1 MKKLLAILLALI
13 MMLTMIPAFAEGEV
27 AQIGETKYATLDEAI
42 EKAADRDT
50 IVLLAN
56 CTTAGM
62 NLSKNLTI
70 DGGESKYTVTFN
82 DEGIALWGKSLMFKN
97 CKVVMEGIH
106 STPYEEWNWMTIC
119 ASKDA
124 SLTLD
129 NADMIMDDKNDET
142 LHNKT
147 PGQHAIY
154 FCSNNKLNIVNGST
168 LTIKNYTQ
176 DALEWDGGDGGYNVN
191 ITNSTFISDH
201 NRSGFTGTFT
211 AGIYNSKVDVINS
224 TGNGSNGS
232 HFEIVNGSV
241 VNFSYNNAHGLST
254 GRLTIDNSTV
264 TANGNGANGVHA
276 GDTLIIKNEAVVEI
290 KENNCSISSKWTIP
304 GALYVA
310 GAEGSNID
318 ETSTVT
324 ITENQGSGILLKD
337 GSLIIEEGAK
347 LTVMNNT
354 AEKLEYGGGANV
366 RGDLTLPNSAV
377 FYNNHAAKAGDDIYN
392 AEGASITFGN
402 VGSNWILADCN
413 HTIDGWYK
421 DGMPGEGDTIGKR
434 WCGTYDG
441 NVCVS
446 HGEAYMESMQA
457 GEYETKIA
465 LKAAHGAQTTP
476 PSPTPDGGGHTH
488 YDPTPSVPVV
498 VVVPPKTGDMPL
510 WYGIARF
517 LGLVK

>member
-42 EKAADRDT
+42 EKAADSDI

-82 DEGIALWGKSLMFKN
+82 DRGIALWGKSLMFKN
-97 CKVVMEGIH
+97 CKVVMNGIG
-106 STPYEEWNWMTIC
+106 STPYAEWSWMAIC

-124 SLTLD
+124 SLLLENTEMTM
-129 NADMIMDDKNDET
+129 NGAEGNT
-142 LHNKT
+142 A
-147 PGQHAIY
+147 HAIY
-154 FCSNNKLNIVNGST
+154 FCSNNKLN
-168 LTIKNYTQ
+168 LTDSKLEIKNYQQ

-211 AGIYNSKVDVINS
+211 ARIDNSKVDVINS

-241 VNFSYNNAHGLST
+241 VNFSDNNAHGLST

-264 TANGNGANGVHA
+264 TANGNGGNGVHA
-276 GDTLIIKNEAVVEI
+276 GDTLIIKNNAVVEI
-290 KENNCSISSKWTIP
+290 KKNNCSISSKWTIP

-318 ETSTVT
+318 KTSAVT
-324 ITENQGSGILLKD
+324 ITENNGSGILLKG

-402 VGSNWILADCN
+402 VGSNWILDDCN
-413 HTIDGWYK
+413 HTINGWY
-421 DGMPGEGDTIGKR
+421 DDAEESR
-434 WCGTYDG
+434 WNSTYDG
-441 NVCVS
+441 KPCIDGRADHAVRVS
-446 HGEAYMESMQA
+446 A
-457 GEYETKIA
+457 GKIEGLRA
-465 LKAAHGAQTTP
+465 LKAAHDAQTTP
-476 PSPTPDGGGHTH
+476 PEPTPTPYIPHHH
-488 YDPTPSVPVV
+488 YDPVPVV

-510 WYGIARF
+510 WYGIVRF

>member
-1 MKKLLAILLALI
+1 MKKLLAILLALV
-13 MMLTMIPAFAEGEV
+13 MVLAVVPAFAEGEV

-42 EKAADRDT
+42 EKAADSDT
-50 IVLLAN
+50 IVLLAD

-82 DEGIALWGKSLMFKN
+82 DKGIALWGKSLMFKN
-97 CKVVMEGIH
+97 CKVVMNGIG
-106 STPYEEWNWMTIC
+106 STPYAEWSWMAIC

-129 NADMIMDDKNDET
+129 NTEMTMNGAEGNT
-142 LHNKT
+142 A
-147 PGQHAIY
+147 HAIY
-154 FCSNNKLNIVNGST
+154 FCSNNKLN
-168 LTIKNYTQ
+168 LTDSKLEIKNYQQ

-211 AGIYNSKVDVINS
+211 AKIDNSKVDVINS

-241 VNFSYNNAHGLST
+241 VNFSDNNAHGLST

-264 TANGNGANGVHA
+264 TANGNGGNGVHA
-276 GDTLIIKNEAVVEI
+276 GDTLIIKNNAVVEI
-290 KENNCSISSKWTIP
+290 KKNNCSINSKWTIP

-318 ETSTVT
+318 KTSAVT
-324 ITENQGSGILLKD
+324 ITENKGSGILLKG

-402 VGSNWILADCN
+402 VGSNWIIDDCN
-413 HTIDGWYK
+413 HTINGWY
-421 DGMPGEGDTIGKR
+421 DDAEESR
-434 WCGTYDG
+434 WNSTYDG
-441 NVCVS
+441 KPCIDGCADHAVRVS
-446 HGEAYMESMQA
+446 A
-457 GEYETKIA
+457 GKIEVLRA
-465 LKAAHGAQTTP
+465 LKAAHDAQTTP
-476 PSPTPDGGGHTH
+476 PEPTPTPYIPHHH
-488 YDPTPSVPVV
+488 YDPVPVV
-498 VVVPPKTGDMPL
+498 VVVPPKTGDMTIWQSIL
-510 WYGIARF
+510 HF
-517 LGLVK
+517 LGIR

>member
-42 EKAADRDT
+42 EKAADSDT
-50 IVLLAN
+50 IVLLAD
-56 CTTAGM
+56 CETAGI
-62 NLSKNLTI
+62 NLNKDLSI

-82 DEGIALWGKSLMFKN
+82 DRGIALWGKSLMFKN
-97 CKVVMEGIH
+97 CKVVMNGIG
-106 STPYEEWNWMTIC
+106 STPYAEWSWMAIC

-124 SLTLD
+124 SLLLENTEMTM
-129 NADMIMDDKNDET
+129 NGAEGNT
-142 LHNKT
+142 A
-147 PGQHAIY
+147 HAIY
-154 FCSNNKLNIVNGST
+154 FCSNNKLN
-168 LTIKNYTQ
+168 LTDSKLEIKNYQQ

-211 AGIYNSKVDVINS
+211 AMIDNSKVDVINS

-241 VNFSYNNAHGLST
+241 VNFSDNNAHGLST

-264 TANGNGANGVHA
+264 TANGNGGNGVHA
-276 GDTLIIKNEAVVEI
+276 GDTLIIKNNAVVEI
-290 KENNCSISSKWTIP
+290 KKNNCSISSKWTIP

-318 ETSTVT
+318 KTSAVT
-324 ITENQGSGILLKD
+324 ITENNGSGILLKG

-402 VGSNWILADCN
+402 VGSNWILDDCN
-413 HTIDGWYK
+413 HTINGWY
-421 DGMPGEGDTIGKR
+421 DDAEESR
-434 WCGTYDG
+434 WNSTYDG
-441 NVCVS
+441 KPCIDGRADHAVRVS
-446 HGEAYMESMQA
+446 A
-457 GEYETKIA
+457 GKIEGLRA
-465 LKAAHGAQTTP
+465 LKAAHDAQTTP
-476 PSPTPDGGGHTH
+476 PEPTPTPYIPHHH
-488 YDPTPSVPVV
+488 YDPVPVV

-517 LGLVK
+517 FGLVK

>member
-1 MKKLLAILLALI
+1 MKKTLAIMLALI
-13 MMLTMIPAFAEGEV
+13 MVLAMVPAMAEGEV
-27 AQIGETKYATLDEAI
+27 ARIATAEYATLDAAI
-42 EKAADRDT
+42 AAAADGDT
-50 IVLLAN
+50 IELLAD

-70 DGGESKYTVTFN
+70 YGGESKYTVTFN
-82 DEGIALWGKSLMFKN
+82 DKGIALWGKSLTFKN
-97 CKVVMEGIH
+97 CKVVMSGIG
-106 STPYEEWNWMTIC
+106 STPYAEWSWMAIC

-124 SLTLD
+124 SLSLD
-129 NADMIMDDKNDET
+129 NTEMTMNGAEGNT
-142 LHNKT
+142 A
-147 PGQHAIY
+147 HAIY
-154 FCSNNKLNIVNGST
+154 FCSNNKLN
-168 LTIKNYTQ
+168 LTDSKLEIKNYQQ

-211 AGIYNSKVDVINS
+211 AKIDNSKVDVINS

-241 VNFSYNNAHGLST
+241 VNFSDNNAHGLST

-264 TANGNGANGVHA
+264 TANGNGGNGVHA
-276 GDTLIIKNEAVVEI
+276 GDTLIIKNNAVVEI
-290 KENNCSISSKWTIP
+290 KKNNCSISSKWTIP

-318 ETSTVT
+318 KTSAVT
-324 ITENQGSGILLKD
+324 ITENKGSGILLKG

-347 LTVMNNT
+347 LTIMNNT

-402 VGSNWILADCN
+402 VGSNWILDDCN
-413 HTIDGWYK
+413 HTINGWY
-421 DGMPGEGDTIGKR
+421 DDAEESR
-434 WCGTYDG
+434 WNSTYDG
-441 NVCVS
+441 KPCIDGCADHAVRVS
-446 HGEAYMESMQA
+446 A
-457 GEYETKIA
+457 GKIEVLRA
-465 LKAAHGAQTTP
+465 LKAAHDAQTTP
-476 PSPTPDGGGHTH
+476 PEPTPTPYIPHHH
-488 YDPTPSVPVV
+488 YDPVPVV
-498 VVVPPKTGDMPL
+498 VVVPPKTGDMTIWQSIL
-510 WYGIARF
+510 HF
-517 LGLVK
+517 LGIR

>member
-13 MMLTMIPAFAEGEV
+13 VMLTMIPAFAEGEV
-27 AQIGETKYATLDEAI
+27 AQIGGIKYATLDEAI
-42 EKAADRDT
+42 EKAADSDT
-50 IVLLAN
+50 IVLLAD

-70 DGGESKYTVTFN
+70 DGGEAKRTITFN
-82 DEGIALWGKSLMFKN
+82 DKGIALWGKSLTFKN
-97 CKVVMEGIH
+97 CNVVMNGIG
-106 STPYEEWNWMTIC
+106 STPYTAEWNWMAIC

-129 NADMIMDDKNDET
+129 NTEMTMDGTKTADNV
-142 LHNKT
+142 
-147 PGQHAIY
+147 HAIY
-154 FCSNNKLNIVNGST
+154 FCSNNKLT
-168 LTIKNYTQ
+168 LTNSKLEIKNYKQ

-211 AGIYNSKVDVINS
+211 AKIDNSKVDVINS

-241 VNFSYNNAHGLST
+241 VNFSDNNAHGLST

-264 TANGNGANGVHA
+264 TANGNGGNGVHA
-276 GDTLIIKNEAVVEI
+276 GDTLIIKNNAVVEI
-290 KENNCSISSKWTIP
+290 KKNNCSISSKWTIP

-318 ETSTVT
+318 KTSAVT
-324 ITENQGSGILLKD
+324 ITENKGSGILLKG

-402 VGSNWILADCN
+402 VGSNWILDDCN
-413 HTIDGWYK
+413 HTINGWY
-421 DGMPGEGDTIGKR
+421 DDAEESR
-434 WCGTYDG
+434 WNSTYDG
-441 NVCVS
+441 KPCIDGCADHAVRVS
-446 HGEAYMESMQA
+446 A
-457 GEYETKIA
+457 GKIEVLRA
-465 LKAAHGAQTTP
+465 LKAAHDAQTTP
-476 PSPTPDGGGHTH
+476 PSPTSYNGGHGH
-488 YDPTPSVPVV
+488 YHPTTTPVPVIV
-498 VVVPPKTGDMPL
+498 IPPKTGDMTIWQSIL
-510 WYGIARF
+510 HF
-517 LGLVK
+517 LGIR

>member
-13 MMLTMIPAFAEGEV
+13 MMLTMVPAFAEGEV

-42 EKAADRDT
+42 EKAADSDT
-50 IVLLAN
+50 IVLLAD

-82 DEGIALWGKSLMFKN
+82 DKGIALWGKSLMFKN
-97 CKVVMEGIH
+97 CKVVMNGIG
-106 STPYEEWNWMTIC
+106 STPYAEWSWMAIC

-124 SLTLD
+124 SLLLENTEMTM
-129 NADMIMDDKNDET
+129 NGAEGNT
-142 LHNKT
+142 A
-147 PGQHAIY
+147 HAIY
-154 FCSNNKLNIVNGST
+154 FCSNNKLN
-168 LTIKNYTQ
+168 LTDSKLEIKNYQQ

-211 AGIYNSKVDVINS
+211 AKIDNSKVDVINS

-241 VNFSYNNAHGLST
+241 VNFSDNNAHGLST

-264 TANGNGANGVHA
+264 TANGNGGNGVHA
-276 GDTLIIKNEAVVEI
+276 GGTLIIKNNAVVEI
-290 KENNCSISSKWTIP
+290 KKNNCSISSKWTIP

-318 ETSTVT
+318 KTSAVT
-324 ITENQGSGILLKD
+324 ITENKGSGILLKG
-337 GSLIIEEGAK
+337 GSLIIEEDAK

-402 VGSNWILADCN
+402 VGSSWILDDCN
-413 HTIDGWYK
+413 HTINGWYDDAEK
-421 DGMPGEGDTIGKR
+421 SR
-434 WCGTYDG
+434 WNSTYDG
-441 NVCVS
+441 KPCIDGRADHAVRVS
-446 HGEAYMESMQA
+446 TG
-457 GEYETKIA
+457 KIEGMRA
-465 LKAAHGAQTTP
+465 LKAAHDAQTTP
-476 PSPTPDGGGHTH
+476 PESTPYNGGGGHWH
-488 YDPTPSVPVV
+488 PTTTPVPVIV
-498 VVVPPKTGDMPL
+498 IPPKTGDMTIWQSIL
-510 WYGIARF
+510 HF
-517 LGLVK
+517 LGIR

>member
-1 MKKLLAILLALI
+1 MKKTLAIMLALI
-13 MMLTMIPAFAEGEV
+13 MVLAMVPALAEGVKV
-27 AQIGETKYATLDEAI
+27 AKIGTVEYETLDEAI
-42 EKAADRDT
+42 EKAADGAT
-50 IVLLAN
+50 IVLLAD

-62 NLSKNLTI
+62 NLSNNLTI
-70 DGGESKYTVTFN
+70 DGGEAKRTITFN
-82 DEGIALWGKSLMFKN
+82 DKGIALWGKSLTFKN
-97 CKVVMEGIH
+97 CNVVMNGIG
-106 STPYEEWNWMTIC
+106 STPYTAEWNWMAVC

-124 SLTLD
+124 SLMLENTEMTMIGAEGN
-129 NADMIMDDKNDET
+129 NA
-142 LHNKT
+142 
-147 PGQHAIY
+147 HAIY
-154 FCSNNKLNIVNGST
+154 FCSNNKLN
-168 LTIKNYTQ
+168 LTNSKLEIKNYKQ
-176 DALEWDGGDGGYNVN
+176 DALEWNGGDGGYNVN

-201 NRSGFTGTFT
+201 NRSGFTGTFYAT
-211 AGIYNSKVDVINS
+211 IDNSTVKVINS

-241 VNFSYNNAHGLST
+241 VNFSDNNAHGLST

-276 GDTLIIKNEAVVEI
+276 GDTLIIKNNAVVEI
-290 KENNCSISSKWTIP
+290 KKNNCSISSQWTIP

-318 ETSTVT
+318 KTSAVT
-324 ITENQGSGILLKD
+324 ITENKGSGILLKG
-337 GSLIIEEGAK
+337 GSLIIEEDAK

-377 FYNNHAAKAGDDIYN
+377 FYNNHAAKAGDDIYS
-392 AEGASITFGN
+392 EGKITFGG
-402 VGSNWILADCN
+402 VGSDWWLDGAPDCDDKI
-413 HTIDGWYK
+413 HKIDGWYE
-421 DGMPGEGDTIGKR
+421 DGMPGEGDAIGKR

-446 HGEAYMESMQA
+446 NGEAYMESMQA

-476 PSPTPDGGGHTH
+476 PVPTPYNGGGG
-488 YDPTPSVPVV
+488 YYYPTTTPVPVIV
-498 VVVPPKTGDMPL
+498 IPPKTGDMTIWQSIL
-510 WYGIARF
+510 HF
-517 LGLVK
+517 LGIR

>member
-1 MKKLLAILLALI
+1 MKKLLAILLALV
-13 MMLTMIPAFAEGEV
+13 MVLAVVPAFAEGEV
-27 AQIGETKYATLDEAI
+27 AQIGGTKYATLDEAI
-42 EKAADRDT
+42 EKAADSDT
-50 IVLLAN
+50 IVLLAD
-56 CTTAGM
+56 CETAGM

-70 DGGESKYTVTFN
+70 DGGTDKHTVRFTQH
-82 DEGIALWGKSLMFKN
+82 GIALWGKSLMFKN
-97 CKVVMEGIH
+97 CKVVMNGIG
-106 STPYEEWNWMTIC
+106 STPYAEWSWMAIC

-129 NADMIMDDKNDET
+129 NTEMTMNGAEGNT
-142 LHNKT
+142 A
-147 PGQHAIY
+147 HAIY
-154 FCSNNKLNIVNGST
+154 FCSNNKLN
-168 LTIKNYTQ
+168 LTDSKLEIKNYQQ

-211 AGIYNSKVDVINS
+211 AKIDNSKVDVINS

-241 VNFSYNNAHGLST
+241 VNFSDNNAHGLST

-264 TANGNGANGVHA
+264 TANGNGGNGVHA
-276 GDTLIIKNEAVVEI
+276 GDTLIIKNNAVVEI
-290 KENNCSISSKWTIP
+290 KKNNCSISSKWTIP

-318 ETSTVT
+318 KTSAVT
-324 ITENQGSGILLKD
+324 ITENKGSGILLKG

-402 VGSNWILADCN
+402 VGSNWILDDCN
-413 HTIDGWYK
+413 HTINGWH
-421 DGMPGEGDTIGKR
+421 DDAEESR
-434 WCGTYDG
+434 WNSTYDG
-441 NVCVS
+441 KPCIDGCADHAVRVS
-446 HGEAYMESMQA
+446 A
-457 GEYETKIA
+457 GKIEVLRA
-465 LKAAHGAQTTP
+465 LKAAHDAQTTP
-476 PSPTPDGGGHTH
+476 PEPTPHNGGGGHWH
-488 YDPTPSVPVV
+488 PTTTPVPVIV
-498 VVVPPKTGDMPL
+498 IPPKTGDMTIWQSIL
-510 WYGIARF
+510 HF
-517 LGLVK
+517 LGII

>member
-13 MMLTMIPAFAEGEV
+13 MMLTMIPAFAEGKV
-27 AQIGETKYATLDEAI
+27 AKIGEIEYATLDGAI
-42 EKAADRDT
+42 EAAADGNT
-50 IVLLAN
+50 IVLLAD
-56 CTTAGM
+56 CTTDGM

-70 DGGESKYTVTFN
+70 VGGEGGESKYTVKFTKK
-82 DEGIALWGKSLMFKN
+82 GIALWGKSLMFKN

-106 STPYEEWNWMTIC
+106 STPYGEWNWMTIC

-168 LTIKNYTQ
+168 LTIKNYKQ
-176 DALEWDGGDGGYNVN
+176 DALEWDGDDDGYNVN

-201 NRSGFTGTFT
+201 NRSGFTGIFT
-211 AGIYNSKVDVINS
+211 ARIDNSKVDVINS

-241 VNFSYNNAHGLST
+241 VNFSDNNAHGLST

-264 TANGNGANGVHA
+264 TANENGANGVHA
-276 GDTLIIKNEAVVEI
+276 GDTLIIRNNAVVEI
-290 KENNCSISSKWTIP
+290 KKNNCSISSQWTIP

-318 ETSTVT
+318 KTSVVT
-324 ITENQGSGILLKD
+324 ITENKGSGILLIKD

-366 RGDLTLPNSAV
+366 RGDLTLPSSAV

-392 AEGASITFGN
+392 EAGASITFGN
-402 VGSNWILADCN
+402 VGSNWILDDCN
-413 HTIDGWYK
+413 HTINGWY
-421 DGMPGEGDTIGKR
+421 DDAEERR
-434 WCGTYDG
+434 WNSTYDG
-441 NVCVS
+441 KPCIDGRADHAVRVS
-446 HGEAYMESMQA
+446 A
-457 GEYETKIA
+457 GKIEGLRA
-465 LKAAHGAQTTP
+465 LKAAHDAQTTP
-476 PSPTPDGGGHTH
+476 PETTPTPYIPHHH
-488 YDPTPSVPVV
+488 YDPVPVV
-498 VVVPPKTGDMPL
+498 VVVPPKTGDMTIWQSIL
-510 WYGIARF
+510 HF
-517 LGLVK
+517 LGIR

>member
-13 MMLTMIPAFAEGEV
+13 VMLTMIPAFAEGEV
-27 AQIGETKYATLDEAI
+27 AQIGGIKYATLDEAI
-42 EKAADRDT
+42 EKAADSDT
-50 IVLLAN
+50 IVLLAD

-70 DGGESKYTVTFN
+70 DGGEAKRTITFN
-82 DEGIALWGKSLMFKN
+82 DKGIALWGKSLTFKN
-97 CKVVMEGIH
+97 CNVVMNGIG
-106 STPYEEWNWMTIC
+106 STPYTAEWNWMAIC

-129 NADMIMDDKNDET
+129 NTEMTMDGTKTADNV
-142 LHNKT
+142 
-147 PGQHAIY
+147 HAIY
-154 FCSNNKLNIVNGST
+154 FCSNNKLT
-168 LTIKNYTQ
+168 LTNSKLEIKNYKQ

-211 AGIYNSKVDVINS
+211 AKIDNSKVDVINS

-241 VNFSYNNAHGLST
+241 VNFSDNNAHGLST

-264 TANGNGANGVHA
+264 TANGNGGNGVHA
-276 GDTLIIKNEAVVEI
+276 GDTLIIRNNAVVEI
-290 KENNCSISSKWTIP
+290 KKNNCSISSKWTIP

-318 ETSTVT
+318 KTSAVT
-324 ITENQGSGILLKD
+324 ITENKGSGILLKG

-402 VGSNWILADCN
+402 VGSNWILDDCN
-413 HTIDGWYK
+413 HTINGWY
-421 DGMPGEGDTIGKR
+421 DDAEESR
-434 WCGTYDG
+434 WNSTYDG
-441 NVCVS
+441 KPCIDGRADHAVRVS
-446 HGEAYMESMQA
+446 TG
-457 GEYETKIA
+457 KIEGMRA
-465 LKAAHGAQTTP
+465 LKAAHDAQTTP
-476 PSPTPDGGGHTH
+476 PEPTPYNGGGGHWHPNT
-488 YDPTPSVPVV
+488 TPVPVIV
-498 VVVPPKTGDMPL
+498 IPPKTGDMTIWQSIL
-510 WYGIARF
+510 HF
-517 LGLVK
+517 LGIR

>member
-13 MMLTMIPAFAEGEV
+13 MALAMVPALAEGEKV
-27 AQIGETKYATLDEAI
+27 AKIGSTEYETLDAAI
-42 EKAADRDT
+42 AAAADGDT
-50 IVLLAN
+50 IELLAD

-82 DEGIALWGKSLMFKN
+82 DKGIALWGKSLMFKN
-97 CKVVMEGIH
+97 CKVVMNGIG
-106 STPYEEWNWMTIC
+106 STPYAEWSWVAIC

-129 NADMIMDDKNDET
+129 NTEMTMNGAEGNT
-142 LHNKT
+142 A
-147 PGQHAIY
+147 HAIY
-154 FCSNNKLNIVNGST
+154 FCSNNKLN
-168 LTIKNYTQ
+168 LTDSKLEIKNYQQ

-211 AGIYNSKVDVINS
+211 AKIDNSKVDVINS

-232 HFEIVNGSV
+232 HFEIVNGSI
-241 VNFSYNNAHGLST
+241 VNFSDNNAHGLST

-264 TANGNGANGVHA
+264 TANGNGGNGVHA
-276 GDTLIIKNEAVVEI
+276 GDTLIIKNNAVVEI
-290 KENNCSISSKWTIP
+290 KKNNCSISSQWTIP

-318 ETSTVT
+318 KTSAVT
-324 ITENQGSGILLKD
+324 ITENKGSGILLKG

-402 VGSNWILADCN
+402 VGSNWILDDCN
-413 HTIDGWYK
+413 HTINGWH
-421 DGMPGEGDTIGKR
+421 DDAEESR
-434 WCGTYDG
+434 WNSTYDG
-441 NVCVS
+441 KPCIDERADHAVRVS
-446 HGEAYMESMQA
+446 A
-457 GEYETKIA
+457 GKIEVLRA
-465 LKAAHGAQTTP
+465 LKAAHDAQTTP
-476 PSPTPDGGGHTH
+476 PEPTPYNGGGGHWH
-488 YDPTPSVPVV
+488 PTTTPVPVIV
-498 VVVPPKTGDMPL
+498 IPPKTGDMTIWQSIL
-510 WYGIARF
+510 HF
-517 LGLVK
+517 LGIR

>member
-1 MKKLLAILLALI
+1 MKKLLAILLALV
-13 MMLTMIPAFAEGEV
+13 MVLTMIPAFAEGEV
-27 AQIGETKYATLDEAI
+27 AQIGGTKYATLDEAI
-42 EKAADRDT
+42 EKAADSDT
-50 IVLLAN
+50 IVLLAD

-82 DEGIALWGKSLMFKN
+82 DKGIALWGKSLMFKN
-97 CKVVMEGIH
+97 CKVVMNGIG
-106 STPYEEWNWMTIC
+106 STPYAEWSWMAIC

-124 SLTLD
+124 LLLLENTEMTM
-129 NADMIMDDKNDET
+129 NGAEGNT
-142 LHNKT
+142 A
-147 PGQHAIY
+147 HAIY
-154 FCSNNKLNIVNGST
+154 FCSNNKLN
-168 LTIKNYTQ
+168 LTDSKLEIKNYQQ

-211 AGIYNSKVDVINS
+211 AKIDNSKVDVINS

-241 VNFSYNNAHGLST
+241 VNFSDNNAHGLST

-264 TANGNGANGVHA
+264 TANGNGGNGVHA
-276 GDTLIIKNEAVVEI
+276 GDTLIIKNNAVVEI
-290 KENNCSISSKWTIP
+290 KKNNCSISSKWTIP

-318 ETSTVT
+318 KTSAVT
-324 ITENQGSGILLKD
+324 ITENKGSGILLKG

-347 LTVMNNT
+347 LTIMNNT
-354 AEKLEYGGGANV
+354 AEKLEYGGGNV

-402 VGSNWILADCN
+402 VGSNWILDDCN
-413 HTIDGWYK
+413 HTINGWY
-421 DGMPGEGDTIGKR
+421 DDAEESR
-434 WCGTYDG
+434 WNSTYDG
-441 NVCVS
+441 KPCIDGCADHAVRVS
-446 HGEAYMESMQA
+446 A
-457 GEYETKIA
+457 GKIEVLRA
-465 LKAAHGAQTTP
+465 LKAAHDAQTTP
-476 PSPTPDGGGHTH
+476 PEPTPTPYIPHHH
-488 YDPTPSVPVV
+488 YDPVPVV
-498 VVVPPKTGDMPL
+498 VVVPPKTGDMTIWQSIL
-510 WYGIARF
+510 HF
-517 LGLVK
+517 LGIR

>member
-1 MKKLLAILLALI
+1 MKKLLAILLALV
-13 MMLTMIPAFAEGEV
+13 MVLTMIPAFAEGEV
-27 AQIGETKYATLDEAI
+27 AQIGGTKYATLDEAI
-42 EKAADRDT
+42 EKAADSDT
-50 IVLLAN
+50 IVLLAD

-82 DEGIALWGKSLMFKN
+82 DKGIALWGKSLMFKN
-97 CKVVMEGIH
+97 CKVVMNGIG
-106 STPYEEWNWMTIC
+106 STPYAEWSWMAIC

-124 SLTLD
+124 LLLLENTEMTM
-129 NADMIMDDKNDET
+129 NGAEGNT
-142 LHNKT
+142 A
-147 PGQHAIY
+147 HAIY
-154 FCSNNKLNIVNGST
+154 FCSNNKLN
-168 LTIKNYTQ
+168 LTDSKLEIKNYQQ

-211 AGIYNSKVDVINS
+211 AKIDNSKVDVINS

-241 VNFSYNNAHGLST
+241 VNFSDNNAHGLST

-264 TANGNGANGVHA
+264 TANGNGGNGVHA
-276 GDTLIIKNEAVVEI
+276 GDTLIIKNNAVVEI
-290 KENNCSISSKWTIP
+290 KKNNCSISSKWTIP

-318 ETSTVT
+318 KTSAVT
-324 ITENQGSGILLKD
+324 ITENKGSGILLKG

-347 LTVMNNT
+347 LTIMNNT

-402 VGSNWILADCN
+402 VGSNWILDDCN
-413 HTIDGWYK
+413 HTINGWY
-421 DGMPGEGDTIGKR
+421 DDAEESR
-434 WCGTYDG
+434 WNSTYDG
-441 NVCVS
+441 KPCIDGCADHAVRVS
-446 HGEAYMESMQA
+446 A
-457 GEYETKIA
+457 GKIEVLRA
-465 LKAAHGAQTTP
+465 LKAAHDAQTTP
-476 PSPTPDGGGHTH
+476 PEPTPTPYIPHHH
-488 YDPTPSVPVV
+488 YDPVPVV
-498 VVVPPKTGDMPL
+498 VVVPPKTGDMTL
-510 WYGIARF
+510 LQYIARL
-517 LGLVK
+517 LGLVR

>member
-1 MKKLLAILLALI
+1 MKKLLAILLALV
-13 MMLTMIPAFAEGEV
+13 MVLTMIPAFAEGEV
-27 AQIGETKYATLDEAI
+27 AQIGGTKYATLDEAI
-42 EKAADRDT
+42 EKAADSDT
-50 IVLLAN
+50 IVLLAD

-82 DEGIALWGKSLMFKN
+82 DKGIALWGKSLMFKN
-97 CKVVMEGIH
+97 CKVVMNGMG
-106 STPYEEWNWMTIC
+106 STPYAEWSWMAIC

-124 SLTLD
+124 LLLLENTEMTM
-129 NADMIMDDKNDET
+129 NGAEGNT
-142 LHNKT
+142 A
-147 PGQHAIY
+147 HAIY
-154 FCSNNKLNIVNGST
+154 FCSNNKLN
-168 LTIKNYTQ
+168 LTDSKLEIKNYQQ

-211 AGIYNSKVDVINS
+211 AKIDNSKVDVINS

-241 VNFSYNNAHGLST
+241 VNFSDNNAHGLST

-264 TANGNGANGVHA
+264 TANGNGGNGVHA
-276 GDTLIIKNEAVVEI
+276 GDTLIIKNNAVVEI
-290 KENNCSISSKWTIP
+290 KKNNCSISSKWTIP

-318 ETSTVT
+318 KTSAVT
-324 ITENQGSGILLKD
+324 ITENKGSGILLKG

-347 LTVMNNT
+347 LTIMNNT

-402 VGSNWILADCN
+402 VGSNWILDDCN
-413 HTIDGWYK
+413 HTINGWY
-421 DGMPGEGDTIGKR
+421 DDAEESR
-434 WCGTYDG
+434 WNSTYDG
-441 NVCVS
+441 KPCIDGCADHAVRVS
-446 HGEAYMESMQA
+446 A
-457 GEYETKIA
+457 GKIEVLRA
-465 LKAAHGAQTTP
+465 LKAAHDAQTTP
-476 PSPTPDGGGHTH
+476 PEPTPTPYIPHHH
-488 YDPTPSVPVV
+488 YDPVPVV
-498 VVVPPKTGDMPL
+498 VVVPPKTGDMTIWQSIL
-510 WYGIARF
+510 HF
-517 LGLVK
+517 LGIR

>member
-13 MMLTMIPAFAEGEV
+13 MMLTMVPAFAEGEV
-27 AQIGETKYATLDEAI
+27 AQIGETKYTTLDEAI
-42 EKAADRDT
+42 EKAADSDT
-50 IVLLAN
+50 IVLLAD

-70 DGGESKYTVTFN
+70 DGGEAKRTITFN
-82 DEGIALWGKSLMFKN
+82 DKGIALWGKSLTFKN
-97 CKVVMEGIH
+97 CNVVMNGIG
-106 STPYEEWNWMTIC
+106 STPYTAEWNWMAIC

-129 NADMIMDDKNDET
+129 NTEMTMDGTKTADNV
-142 LHNKT
+142 
-147 PGQHAIY
+147 HAIY
-154 FCSNNKLNIVNGST
+154 FCSNNKLT
-168 LTIKNYTQ
+168 LTNSKLEIKNYKQ

-211 AGIYNSKVDVINS
+211 AKIDNSKVDVINS

-241 VNFSYNNAHGLST
+241 VNFSDNNAHGLST

-264 TANGNGANGVHA
+264 TANGNGGNGVHA
-276 GDTLIIKNEAVVEI
+276 GDTLIIKNNAVVEI
-290 KENNCSISSKWTIP
+290 KKNNCSISSKWTIP

-318 ETSTVT
+318 KTSAVT
-324 ITENQGSGILLKD
+324 ITENKGSGILLKG

-402 VGSNWILADCN
+402 VGSNWILDDCN
-413 HTIDGWYK
+413 HTINGWY
-421 DGMPGEGDTIGKR
+421 DDAEESR
-434 WCGTYDG
+434 WNSTYDG
-441 NVCVS
+441 KPCIDGCADHAVRVS
-446 HGEAYMESMQA
+446 A
-457 GEYETKIA
+457 GKIEVLRA
-465 LKAAHGAQTTP
+465 LKAAHDAQTTP
-476 PSPTPDGGGHTH
+476 PSPTSYNGGHGH
-488 YDPTPSVPVV
+488 YYPTTTPVPVIV
-498 VVVPPKTGDMPL
+498 IPPKTGDMTIWQSIL
-510 WYGIARF
+510 HFFGIR
-517 LGLVK
+517 

>member
-50 IVLLAN
+50 IVLLAD
-56 CTTAGM
+56 CETAGI
-62 NLSKNLTI
+62 NLNKDLSI

-82 DEGIALWGKSLMFKN
+82 DRGIALWGKSLMFKN
-97 CKVVMEGIH
+97 CKVVMNGIG
-106 STPYEEWNWMTIC
+106 STPYAEWSWMAIC

-124 SLTLD
+124 SLLLENTEMTM
-129 NADMIMDDKNDET
+129 NGAEGNT
-142 LHNKT
+142 A
-147 PGQHAIY
+147 HAIY
-154 FCSNNKLNIVNGST
+154 FCSNNKLN
-168 LTIKNYTQ
+168 LTDSKLEIKNYQQ

-211 AGIYNSKVDVINS
+211 ARIDNSKVDVINS

-241 VNFSYNNAHGLST
+241 VNFSDNNAHGLST

-264 TANGNGANGVHA
+264 TANGNGGNGVHA
-276 GDTLIIKNEAVVEI
+276 GDTLIIKNNAVVEI
-290 KENNCSISSKWTIP
+290 KKNNCSISSKWTIP

-318 ETSTVT
+318 KTSAVT
-324 ITENQGSGILLKD
+324 ITENNGSGILLKG

-402 VGSNWILADCN
+402 VGSNWILDDCN
-413 HTIDGWYK
+413 HTINGWY
-421 DGMPGEGDTIGKR
+421 DDVEESR
-434 WCGTYDG
+434 WNSTYDG
-441 NVCVS
+441 KPCIDGRADHAVRVS
-446 HGEAYMESMQA
+446 A
-457 GEYETKIA
+457 GKIEGLRA
-465 LKAAHGAQTTP
+465 LKAAHDAQTTP
-476 PSPTPDGGGHTH
+476 PEPTPTPYIPHHH
-488 YDPTPSVPVV
+488 YDPVPVV

>member
-1 MKKLLAILLALI
+1 MLALI
-13 MMLTMIPAFAEGEV
+13 MMLTMVPAFAEGEV

-42 EKAADRDT
+42 EKAADSDT
-50 IVLLAN
+50 IVLLAD

-82 DEGIALWGKSLMFKN
+82 DKGIALWGKSLMFKN
-97 CKVVMEGIH
+97 CKVVMNGIG
-106 STPYEEWNWMTIC
+106 STPYAEWSWMAIC

-124 SLTLD
+124 SLLLENTEMTM
-129 NADMIMDDKNDET
+129 NGAEGNT
-142 LHNKT
+142 A
-147 PGQHAIY
+147 HAIY
-154 FCSNNKLNIVNGST
+154 FCSNNKLN
-168 LTIKNYTQ
+168 LTDSKLEIKNYQQ

-211 AGIYNSKVDVINS
+211 AKIDNSKVDVINS

-241 VNFSYNNAHGLST
+241 VNFSDNNAHGLST

-264 TANGNGANGVHA
+264 TANGNGGNGVHA
-276 GDTLIIKNEAVVEI
+276 GDTLIIKNNAVVEI
-290 KENNCSISSKWTIP
+290 KKNNCSISSKWTIP

-318 ETSTVT
+318 KTSAVT
-324 ITENQGSGILLKD
+324 ITENKGSGILLKG

-402 VGSNWILADCN
+402 VGSNWILDDCN
-413 HTIDGWYK
+413 HTINGWYDDAEK
-421 DGMPGEGDTIGKR
+421 SR
-434 WCGTYDG
+434 WNSTYDG
-441 NVCVS
+441 KPCIDGRADHAVRVS
-446 HGEAYMESMQA
+446 TG
-457 GEYETKIA
+457 KIEGMRA
-465 LKAAHGAQTTP
+465 LKAAHDAQTTP
-476 PSPTPDGGGHTH
+476 PESTPYNGGGGHWH
-488 YDPTPSVPVV
+488 PTTTPVPVIV
-498 VVVPPKTGDMPL
+498 IPPKTGDMTIWQSIL
-510 WYGIARF
+510 HF
-517 LGLVK
+517 LGIR

>member
-1 MKKLLAILLALI
+1 MKKLLAILLALV
-13 MMLTMIPAFAEGEV
+13 MVLTMIPAFAEGEV
-27 AQIGETKYATLDEAI
+27 AQIGGTKYATLDEAI
-42 EKAADRDT
+42 EKAADSDT
-50 IVLLAN
+50 IVLLAD

-82 DEGIALWGKSLMFKN
+82 DKGIALWGKSLMFKN
-97 CKVVMEGIH
+97 CKVVMNGIG
-106 STPYEEWNWMTIC
+106 STPYAEWSWVAIC

-124 SLTLD
+124 SLLLENTEMTM
-129 NADMIMDDKNDET
+129 NGAEGNT
-142 LHNKT
+142 A
-147 PGQHAIY
+147 HAIY
-154 FCSNNKLNIVNGST
+154 FCSNNKLN
-168 LTIKNYTQ
+168 LTDSKLEIKNYQQ

-211 AGIYNSKVDVINS
+211 AKIDNSKVDVINS

-241 VNFSYNNAHGLST
+241 VNFSDNNAHGLST

-264 TANGNGANGVHA
+264 TANGNGGNGVHA
-276 GDTLIIKNEAVVEI
+276 GDTLIIKNNAVVEI
-290 KENNCSISSKWTIP
+290 KKNNCSISSKWTIP

-318 ETSTVT
+318 KTSAVT
-324 ITENQGSGILLKD
+324 ITENKGSGILLKG

-347 LTVMNNT
+347 LTIMNNT

-402 VGSNWILADCN
+402 VGSNWILDDCN
-413 HTIDGWYK
+413 HTINGWY
-421 DGMPGEGDTIGKR
+421 DDAEESR
-434 WCGTYDG
+434 WNSTYDG
-441 NVCVS
+441 KPCIDGCADHAVRVS
-446 HGEAYMESMQA
+446 A
-457 GEYETKIA
+457 GKIEVLRA
-465 LKAAHGAQTTP
+465 LKAAHDAQTTP
-476 PSPTPDGGGHTH
+476 PEPTPTPYIPHHH
-488 YDPTPSVPVV
+488 YDPVPVIV
-498 VVVPPKTGDMPL
+498 IPPKTGDMTVWQSIL
-510 WYGIARF
+510 HF
-517 LGLVK
+517 LGIR

>member
-1 MKKLLAILLALI
+1 MKKTLAIMLALI
-13 MMLTMIPAFAEGEV
+13 MVLAMVPAMAEGEV
-27 AQIGETKYATLDEAI
+27 ARIATAEYATLDAAI
-42 EKAADRDT
+42 AAAADGDT
-50 IVLLAN
+50 IELLAD

-70 DGGESKYTVTFN
+70 YGGESKYTVTFN
-82 DEGIALWGKSLMFKN
+82 DKGIALWGKSLTFKN
-97 CKVVMEGIH
+97 CKVVMSGIG
-106 STPYEEWNWMTIC
+106 STPYAEWSWMAIC

-124 SLTLD
+124 SLSLD
-129 NADMIMDDKNDET
+129 NTEMTMNGAEGNT
-142 LHNKT
+142 A
-147 PGQHAIY
+147 HAIY
-154 FCSNNKLNIVNGST
+154 FCSNNKLN
-168 LTIKNYTQ
+168 LTDSKLEIKNYQQ

-211 AGIYNSKVDVINS
+211 AKIDNSKVDVINS

-241 VNFSYNNAHGLST
+241 VNFSDNNAHGLST

-264 TANGNGANGVHA
+264 TANGNGGNGVHA
-276 GDTLIIKNEAVVEI
+276 GDTLIIKNNAVVEI
-290 KENNCSISSKWTIP
+290 KKNNCSISSKWTIP

-318 ETSTVT
+318 KTSAVT
-324 ITENQGSGILLKD
+324 ITENKGSGILLKG

-347 LTVMNNT
+347 LTIMNNT

-402 VGSNWILADCN
+402 VGSNWILDDCN
-413 HTIDGWYK
+413 HTINGWY
-421 DGMPGEGDTIGKR
+421 DDAEESR
-434 WCGTYDG
+434 WNSTYDG
-441 NVCVS
+441 KPCIDGCADHAVRVS
-446 HGEAYMESMQA
+446 A
-457 GEYETKIA
+457 GKIEVLRA
-465 LKAAHGAQTTP
+465 LKAAHDAQTTP
-476 PSPTPDGGGHTH
+476 PEPTPTPYRPHHH
-488 YDPTPSVPVV
+488 YDPVPVV
-498 VVVPPKTGDMPL
+498 VVVPPKTGDMTIWQSIL
-510 WYGIARF
+510 HF
-517 LGLVK
+517 LGIR

>member
-1 MKKLLAILLALI
+1 MKKTLAIMLALI
-13 MMLTMIPAFAEGEV
+13 MVLAMVPALAEGVKV
-27 AQIGETKYATLDEAI
+27 AKIGSTEYETLDEAI
-42 EKAADRDT
+42 EKAADGAT
-50 IVLLAN
+50 IVLLAD

-70 DGGESKYTVTFN
+70 DGGEAKRTISFN
-82 DEGIALWGKSLMFKN
+82 DKGIALWGKSLMFKN
-97 CKVVMEGIH
+97 CKVVMNGIG
-106 STPYEEWNWMTIC
+106 STPYAEWSWMAIC

-124 SLTLD
+124 SLLLENTEMTM
-129 NADMIMDDKNDET
+129 NGAEGNT
-142 LHNKT
+142 A
-147 PGQHAIY
+147 HAIY
-154 FCSNNKLNIVNGST
+154 FCSNNKLN
-168 LTIKNYTQ
+168 LTDSKLEIKNYQQ

-211 AGIYNSKVDVINS
+211 AKIDNSKVDVINS

-241 VNFSYNNAHGLST
+241 VNFSDNNAHGLST

-264 TANGNGANGVHA
+264 TANGNGGNGVHA
-276 GDTLIIKNEAVVEI
+276 GDTLIIKNNAVVEI
-290 KENNCSISSKWTIP
+290 KKNNCSISSKWTIP

-318 ETSTVT
+318 KTSAVT
-324 ITENQGSGILLKD
+324 ITENKGSGILLKG

-392 AEGASITFGN
+392 AEGVSITFGN
-402 VGSNWILADCN
+402 VGSNWILDDCN
-413 HTIDGWYK
+413 HTINGWYDDAEK
-421 DGMPGEGDTIGKR
+421 SR
-434 WCGTYDG
+434 WNSTYDG
-441 NVCVS
+441 KPCIDGRADHAVRVS
-446 HGEAYMESMQA
+446 TG
-457 GEYETKIA
+457 KIEGMRA
-465 LKAAHGAQTTP
+465 LKAAHDEQTTP
-476 PSPTPDGGGHTH
+476 PESTPYNGGGGHWH
-488 YDPTPSVPVV
+488 PTTTPVPVIV
-498 VVVPPKTGDMPL
+498 IPPKTGDMTIWQSIL
-510 WYGIARF
+510 HF
-517 LGLVK
+517 LGIR

>member
-1 MKKLLAILLALI
+1 MKKLLAILLALV
-13 MMLTMIPAFAEGEV
+13 MVLAMVPAFAEGEV

-42 EKAADRDT
+42 EKAADSDT
-50 IVLLAN
+50 IVLLAD

-82 DEGIALWGKSLMFKN
+82 DKGIALWGKSLMFKN
-97 CKVVMEGIH
+97 CKVVMNGIG
-106 STPYEEWNWMTIC
+106 STPYAEWSWMAIC

-129 NADMIMDDKNDET
+129 NTEMTMNGAEGNT
-142 LHNKT
+142 A
-147 PGQHAIY
+147 HAIY
-154 FCSNNKLNIVNGST
+154 FCSNNKLN
-168 LTIKNYTQ
+168 LTDSKLEIKNYQQ

-201 NRSGFTGTFT
+201 NRSGFTGIFT
-211 AGIYNSKVDVINS
+211 ARIDNSKVDVINS

-241 VNFSYNNAHGLST
+241 VNFSDNNAHGLST

-264 TANGNGANGVHA
+264 TANGNGGNGVHA
-276 GDTLIIKNEAVVEI
+276 GDTLIIKNNAVVEI
-290 KENNCSISSKWTIP
+290 KKNNCSINSKWTIP

-318 ETSTVT
+318 KTSAVT
-324 ITENQGSGILLKD
+324 ITENKGSGILLKG

-402 VGSNWILADCN
+402 VGSNWIIDDCN
-413 HTIDGWYK
+413 HTINGWY
-421 DGMPGEGDTIGKR
+421 DDAEESR
-434 WCGTYDG
+434 WNSTYDG
-441 NVCVS
+441 KPCIDGCADHAVRVS
-446 HGEAYMESMQA
+446 A
-457 GEYETKIA
+457 GKIEVLRA
-465 LKAAHGAQTTP
+465 LKAAHDAQTTP
-476 PSPTPDGGGHTH
+476 PEPTPTPYIPHHH
-488 YDPTPSVPVV
+488 YDPVPVV
-498 VVVPPKTGDMPL
+498 VVVPPKTGDMTIWQSIL
-510 WYGIARF
+510 HF
-517 LGLVK
+517 LGIR

>member
-82 DEGIALWGKSLMFKN
+82 DRGIALWGKSLMFKN
-97 CKVVMEGIH
+97 CKVVMNGIG
-106 STPYEEWNWMTIC
+106 STPYAEWSWMAIC

-124 SLTLD
+124 SLLLENTEMTM
-129 NADMIMDDKNDET
+129 NGAEGNT
-142 LHNKT
+142 A
-147 PGQHAIY
+147 HAIY
-154 FCSNNKLNIVNGST
+154 FCSNNKLN
-168 LTIKNYTQ
+168 LTDSKLEIKNYQQ

-211 AGIYNSKVDVINS
+211 ARIDNSKVDVINS

-241 VNFSYNNAHGLST
+241 VNFSDNNAHGLST

-264 TANGNGANGVHA
+264 TANGNGGNGVHA
-276 GDTLIIKNEAVVEI
+276 GDTLIIKNNAVVEI
-290 KENNCSISSKWTIP
+290 KKNNCSISSKWTIP

-318 ETSTVT
+318 KTSAVT
-324 ITENQGSGILLKD
+324 ITENNGSGILLKG

-402 VGSNWILADCN
+402 VGSNWILDDCN
-413 HTIDGWYK
+413 HTINGWY
-421 DGMPGEGDTIGKR
+421 DDAEESR
-434 WCGTYDG
+434 WNSTYDG
-441 NVCVS
+441 KPCIDGRADHAVRVS
-446 HGEAYMESMQA
+446 A
-457 GEYETKIA
+457 GKIEGLRA
-465 LKAAHGAQTTP
+465 LKAAHDAQTTP
-476 PSPTPDGGGHTH
+476 PEPTPTPYIPHHH
-488 YDPTPSVPVV
+488 YDPVPVV

>member
-1 MKKLLAILLALI
+1 MKKLLAILLALV
-13 MMLTMIPAFAEGEV
+13 MVLTMIPAFAEGEV
-27 AQIGETKYATLDEAI
+27 AQIGGTKYATLDEAI
-42 EKAADRDT
+42 EKAADSDT
-50 IVLLAN
+50 IVLLAD

-82 DEGIALWGKSLMFKN
+82 DKGIALWGKSLMFKN
-97 CKVVMEGIH
+97 CKVVMNGIG
-106 STPYEEWNWMTIC
+106 STPYAEWSWMAIC

-124 SLTLD
+124 LLLLENTEMTM
-129 NADMIMDDKNDET
+129 NGAEGNT
-142 LHNKT
+142 A
-147 PGQHAIY
+147 HAIY
-154 FCSNNKLNIVNGST
+154 FCSNNKLN
-168 LTIKNYTQ
+168 LTDSKLEIKNYQQ

-211 AGIYNSKVDVINS
+211 AKIDNSKVDVINS

-241 VNFSYNNAHGLST
+241 VNFSDNNAHGLST

-264 TANGNGANGVHA
+264 TANGNGGNGVHA
-276 GDTLIIKNEAVVEI
+276 GDTLIIKNNAVVEI
-290 KENNCSISSKWTIP
+290 KKNNCSISSKWTIP

-318 ETSTVT
+318 KTSAVT
-324 ITENQGSGILLKD
+324 ITENKGSGILLKG

-347 LTVMNNT
+347 LTIMNNT

-392 AEGASITFGN
+392 AKGASITFGN
-402 VGSNWILADCN
+402 VGSNWILDDCN
-413 HTIDGWYK
+413 HTINGWY
-421 DGMPGEGDTIGKR
+421 DDAEESR
-434 WCGTYDG
+434 WNSTYDG
-441 NVCVS
+441 KPCIDGCADHAVRVS
-446 HGEAYMESMQA
+446 A
-457 GEYETKIA
+457 GKIEVLRA
-465 LKAAHGAQTTP
+465 LKAAHDAQTTP
-476 PSPTPDGGGHTH
+476 PEPTPTPYIPHHH
-488 YDPTPSVPVV
+488 YDPVPVV
-498 VVVPPKTGDMPL
+498 VVVPPKTGDMTIWQSIL
-510 WYGIARF
+510 HF
-517 LGLVK
+517 LGIR

>member
-42 EKAADRDT
+42 EKAADSDT
-50 IVLLAN
+50 IVLLAD
-56 CTTAGM
+56 CETAGI
-62 NLSKNLTI
+62 NLNKDLSI

-82 DEGIALWGKSLMFKN
+82 DRGIALWGKSLMFKN
-97 CKVVMEGIH
+97 CKVVMNGIG
-106 STPYEEWNWMTIC
+106 STPYAEWSWMAIC

-124 SLTLD
+124 SLLLENTEMTM
-129 NADMIMDDKNDET
+129 NGAEGNT
-142 LHNKT
+142 A
-147 PGQHAIY
+147 HAIY
-154 FCSNNKLNIVNGST
+154 FCSNNKLN
-168 LTIKNYTQ
+168 LTDSKLEIKNYQQ

-211 AGIYNSKVDVINS
+211 AMIDNSKVDVINS

-241 VNFSYNNAHGLST
+241 VNFSDNNAHGLST

-264 TANGNGANGVHA
+264 TANGNGGNGVHA
-276 GDTLIIKNEAVVEI
+276 GDTLIIKNNAVVEI
-290 KENNCSISSKWTIP
+290 KKNNCSISSKWTIP

-318 ETSTVT
+318 KTSAVT
-324 ITENQGSGILLKD
+324 ITENNGSGILLKG

-402 VGSNWILADCN
+402 VGSNWILDDCN
-413 HTIDGWYK
+413 HTINGWY
-421 DGMPGEGDTIGKR
+421 DDAEESR
-434 WCGTYDG
+434 WNSTYDG
-441 NVCVS
+441 KPCIDGRADHAVRVS
-446 HGEAYMESMQA
+446 A
-457 GEYETKIA
+457 GKIEGLRA
-465 LKAAHGAQTTP
+465 LKAAHDAQTTP
-476 PSPTPDGGGHTH
+476 PEPTPTPYIPHHH
-488 YDPTPSVPVV
+488 YDPVPVV